1 VITNLLGFLFRPN
14 KYTWIG
20 FGILMLGF
28 FLLPFIIGIFIIPI
42 GAVFMVFGVHLSLY
56 KLIPGHKQLT
66 DKIINSYKPYFKLWK
81 KQ

>member
-1 VITNLLGFLFRPN
+1 MINILPFIFRPN

-20 FGILMLGF
+20 FGFLVLAILLT
-28 FLLPFIIGIFIIPI
+28 PFVIGIFIYPI
-42 GAVFMVFGVHLSLY
+42 AAIFMVFGVHLSLY
-56 KLIPGHKQLT
+56 RLIPGHKQLT